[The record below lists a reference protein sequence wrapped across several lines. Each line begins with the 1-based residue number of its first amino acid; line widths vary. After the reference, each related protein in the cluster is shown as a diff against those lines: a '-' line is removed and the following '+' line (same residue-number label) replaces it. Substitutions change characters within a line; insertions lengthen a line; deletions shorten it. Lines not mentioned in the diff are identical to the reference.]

1 MTIKSGHTDK
11 RRETR
16 LTAIARAVIFLVSL
30 ILLCALVI
38 EYGFQLDEV
47 EKAAINAIF
56 TFSIWF
62 YFVLYLLIVIFRRKQ
77 IVKRSIIM
85 TVSMALLLIYAI
97 ISNHLTPA
105 LLVFSIVELSRGI
118 VNFIG
123 KKTNPA
129 LLLSTA
135 FLVITAI
142 GTIILLVPRSTLPDV
157 RLSVADALFVSTSA
171 LCVTGLSPV
180 DISSTFT
187 VAGQTVILF
196 LIQIGALGV
205 MTITSAFALF
215 FMGETSIIN
224 QFALRD
230 VVGSDTFSSLIS
242 TLLYILGF
250 TFAIETAGFFSIWL
264 SIHNTLGMS
273 VGEELFFSAFHS
285 ISAFCNAGF
294 STLGGNLGNP
304 ALMHGHN
311 IFYLTISILV
321 IFGGIGFPTMVNLAN
336 IIMNVMRRIFK
347 SALLKSSTSVKFSHL
362 ENLNTRIVLDATLF
376 LIIGGTIIIA
386 LLEWNGAFA
395 EMTTSGKLVHSFFNS
410 VSPRTAGFNSVDL
423 TLFSPLSIIF
433 YTLLMWI
440 GGASQSTAGGVKV
453 NTIMVAVANF
463 RSILKGRESI
473 VLYNREIDAYSVK
486 RASAIIFGSLAT
498 IFIFWIALIVAEPQL
513 RPYKLFFE
521 VVSAISTVGSTLDV
535 TPMLGTVGKLL
546 ISLLMFIGRVGLM
559 TVLMSLMHNG
569 RKLSYKYPVEKVIIN

>member
-242 TLLYILGF
+242 TLLYILSF

-347 SALLKSSTSVKFSHL
+347 SALLKSSTNVKFSHL

-463 RSILKGRESI
+463 RSILKGREST

-569 RKLSYKYPVEKVIIN
+569 RKLSYRYPVEKVIIN

>member
-1 MTIKSGHTDK
+1 MTIRSGHTDK

-30 ILLCALVI
+30 TLLCALVI

-56 TFSIWF
+56 AFSIWF

-85 TVSMALLLIYAI
+85 TVSMALLLIYAV

-250 TFAIETAGFFSIWL
+250 TFAIETTGFFSIWL

-347 SALLKSSTSVKFSHL
+347 STLLKSSTSVKFSHL

-463 RSILKGRESI
+463 RSILKGREST

-486 RASAIIFGSLAT
+486 RASAIIFGSLST

>member
-187 VAGQTVILF
+187 IAGQTVILF
-196 LIQIGALGV
+196 LIQVGALGV

-250 TFAIETAGFFSIWL
+250 TFAIETAGFLSIWL

-336 IIMNVMRRIFK
+336 IIMNVMHRIFK
-347 SALLKSSTSVKFSHL
+347 SALLKSSTSMKFSHL

-453 NTIMVAVANF
+453 NTLMVAVANF
-463 RSILKGRESI
+463 RSILKGREST

-486 RASAIIFGSLAT
+486 RASAIIFGSFAT

-513 RPYKLFFE
+513 RPYKLLFE

>member
-187 VAGQTVILF
+187 VAGQTVILL

-304 ALMHGHN
+304 ALIHGHN

-336 IIMNVMRRIFK
+336 IIMNIMRRIFK

>member
-1 MTIKSGHTDK
+1 MTIKSGYKDK

-85 TVSMALLLIYAI
+85 TVSMALLLIYAV

-395 EMTTSGKLVHSFFNS
+395 EMTTFGKLVHSFFNS

-463 RSILKGRESI
+463 RSILKGREST

>member
-1 MTIKSGHTDK
+1 MTIRSGHTDK

-85 TVSMALLLIYAI
+85 TVSMALLLIYAV

-187 VAGQTVILF
+187 IAGQTVILF

-463 RSILKGRESI
+463 RSILKGREST

-569 RKLSYKYPVEKVIIN
+569 RKLSYRYPVEKVIIN

>member
-47 EKAAINAIF
+47 EIAAINAIF

-85 TVSMALLLIYAI
+85 TVSMALLLIYAV

-546 ISLLMFIGRVGLM
+546 ISLLMFIGRIGLM

>member
-304 ALMHGHN
+304 ALIHGHN

-336 IIMNVMRRIFK
+336 IIMNIMRRIFK

>member
-187 VAGQTVILF
+187 VAGQTVILL

-304 ALMHGHN
+304 ALIHGHN

>member
-85 TVSMALLLIYAI
+85 TVSMALLLIYAV

-347 SALLKSSTSVKFSHL
+347 SALLKSSTSVKFSHI

-463 RSILKGRESI
+463 RSILKGREST

>member
-304 ALMHGHN
+304 ALIHGHN

-336 IIMNVMRRIFK
+336 IIMNIMRRIFK

-513 RPYKLFFE
+513 RPYKLLFE